1 MLFSLDSSV
10 SGADRLSRRTC
21 DQVLDSWLVLNNRS
35 LSGSFMVELKI
46 DEKTAVKEIYSDL
59 LQTQNEVKADISE

>member
-1 MLFSLDSSV
+1 
-10 SGADRLSRRTC
+10 
-21 DQVLDSWLVLNNRS
+21 
-35 LSGSFMVELKI
+35 MVELKI